1 MKYTGRNCKDADLEN
16 LTTTY
21 GNRLQTDSIGEMAGI
36 LSAIRRKRGITVE
49 ELCGETG
56 LGYSR
61 LSSLASMLE
70 ADGFITIDLL
80 RRCSISRRTI

>member
-1 MKYTGRNCKDADLEN
+1 
-16 LTTTY
+16 
-21 GNRLQTDSIGEMAGI
+21 MAGI
-36 LSAIRRKRGITVE
+36 LSARRRKRGITVE

-70 ADGFITIDLL
+70 TDGFITIDLL